1 MALSTSEAFA
11 VYASTDLQADSR
23 KDSFLLLAAERVDS
37 EVFGDQYGEAVALMA
52 CHLMAL
58 SPATSGSATTAHRG
72 VASTSAEGLSI
83 SFGSTPATTGDTASW
98 LASTTYGANYLSIK
112 RGRAKLYAQSVRV
125 TSTPGRRRYGR

>member
-58 SPATSGSATTAHRG
+58 SPSTSGAATTAHRG

-83 SFGSTPATTGDTASW
+83 SFGSVPSATGDTAAW
-98 LASTTYGANYLSIK
+98 LASTTYGVNYLAIK

-125 TSTPGRRRYGR
+125 SSTPSRRRSWR